1 MRRTAWLAGSL
12 VSAATIVLS
21 AAPPAGAET
30 RGLPVRK
37 PEGPAAEAQ
46 TDAWVKTV
54 RDKADH
60 GGWLVVRGTHVG
72 DQTVAAL
79 TRATLSHAVVFDK
92 QKEEVIE
99 AVSSGVRVTPLRALL
114 AQAHRLQII
123 RPPGWTAE
131 AGAAAV
137 ARARA
142 RVGRKY
148 DWLGLVGAQDDQR
161 FYCTELV
168 VDCYE
173 GRKAG
178 WKVGAVIFPADM
190 QTIGTLTFDSGPR
203 DQASALEPR
212 FARRLTEARGVA
224 YAAEVAPGLYRG
236 GRPSAE
242 GVAWLKSMGIKTVL
256 NLRHYHGDTEKQ
268 QVESAGLR
276 YERIAL
282 GSSDA
287 PRAEQVARFLEIVR
301 DPSLRPLYVH
311 CKHGVDRT
319 GAMMSVYRMEEEG
332 WSNLEAFAEMEFFDA
347 NLIWQDLRNFV
358 RAYRPKKR
366 PALVPAATGTT
377 R

>member
-1 MRRTAWLAGSL
+1 M
-12 VSAATIVLS
+12 
-21 AAPPAGAET
+21 
-30 RGLPVRK
+30 
-37 PEGPAAEAQ
+37 
-46 TDAWVKTV
+46 KTV

-92 QKEEVIE
+92 EKEEVIE
-99 AVSSGVRVTPLRALL
+99 AVASGVRVTPLRALL
-114 AQAHRLQII
+114 AQAHRLQIV
-123 RPPGWTAE
+123 RPPGWTPA

-137 ARARA
+137 ARAR
-142 RVGRKY
+142 GRTSGASTTG
-148 DWLGLVGAQDDQR
+148 WAWSRAQDDKR
-161 FYCTELV
+161 FYCTELA
-168 VDCYE
+168 VDSYR

-178 WKVGAVIFPADM
+178 WKLGAVIFPADM
-190 QTIGTLTFDSGPR
+190 ATIGTLTFDSGPR

-212 FARRLTEARGVA
+212 FARRLPEARGVA

-236 GRPSAE
+236 GQPSAD
-242 GVAWLKSMGIKTVL
+242 GIAWLKSMGIKTVL
-256 NLRHYHGDTEKQ
+256 NLRHYHGDTEKR

-319 GAMMSVYRMEEEG
+319 GAMMAVYRMEEEG
-332 WSNLEAFAEMEFFDA
+332 WSNPEAFAEMEFFDA
-347 NLIWQDLRNFV
+347 HRIWQDLRNFV
-358 RAYRPKKR
+358 RAYRPQPR
-366 PALVPAATGTT
+366 AGAARTAALTALTSPRGAPPATGAATARRRGSTW
-377 R
+377 RGRRPSR